1 MGGDRNVGGRSARP
15 GVSRYLKGE
24 IIHIVAIISRNLLE
38 CTHDWSVI
46 VHDDQAVD
54 VIYIDFYRA
63 FDKALIVNELN
74 SFRNFKKVISLITT
88 S

>member
-1 MGGDRNVGGRSARP
+1 MHN
-15 GVSRYLKGE
+15 
-24 IIHIVAIISRNLLE
+24 

-46 VHDDQAVD
+46 VHGGQAVD

-74 SFRNFKKVISLITT
+74 SFRNFKKLISLITAA
-88 S
+88 